1 MTGRTQHLD
10 PDDITRRAAELHIW
24 GFPYVFAQRLRWRF
38 TLPLTPDAPRPE
50 TSAGAALNRLGHQRR
65 LSDPTLTSGVAP
77 NVDTLYSLAFL
88 DLAGTT
94 FRLRLPDFGDRYY
107 SIQIGEADSSTAA
120 VLGQRTH
127 GAQTPEIIIR
137 HRSLAVTAAES
148 ATTIAC
154 RSRFVMVAIRILVD
168 PSRTHDLRTVHE
180 LQDRI
185 ELEGP
190 GTPPAAP
197 PRLLVERERH
207 AETHDTA
214 AFLESLSAVL
224 ADTDTPEVP
233 RWVTDAL
240 ADTKTALDDPV
251 LRRSADLGLAEG
263 LRAIQQHVAELGRTV
278 NGWSIN
284 DRGTDFGDDHLLRAA
299 VAYSQ
304 IYINPAEEAIYPVC
318 ERDHNGRPLTGTH
331 RYSIRFAPGNHPP
344 ADYFWSLTVYHAKG
358 LLYDNEINRYAITDR
373 TPGLHLADDGSL
385 TIQLQNQ
392 RPTDPKDNWL
402 PCPSHDFRLMLR
414 LYGPNNPTWNPPPAQ
429 QHPSPDGHH

>member
-10 PDDITRRAAELHIW
+10 ADDITRRAADLHIW

-88 DLAGTT
+88 DLAGSA

-127 GAQTPEIIIR
+127 GAHTPEIIVH
-137 HRSLAVTAAES
+137 HRSRAVARSDS

-154 RSRFVMVAIRILVD
+154 LSRFVMVAVRILVD
-168 PSRTHDLRTVHE
+168 PSRTHDLQTVHE

-185 ELEGP
+185 QLRGP
-190 GTPPAAP
+190 GTPSATP
-197 PRLLVERERH
+197 PRLLVKRERH

-224 ADTDTPEVP
+224 ADTEPTEVP
-233 RWVTDAL
+233 GWVTDAL
-240 ADTKTALDDPV
+240 VDTRTTLDDPA
-251 LRRSADLGLAEG
+251 LRRAADLGLAEG
-263 LRAIQQHVAELGRTV
+263 LRAIEQHVAELGRTV

-304 IYINPAEEAIYPVC
+304 IYINPAREAIYPVC
-318 ERDHNGRPLTGTH
+318 ERDDNGRPLTGAH
-331 RYSIRFAPGNHPP
+331 RYRIRFAPGNHPP
-344 ADYFWSLTVYHAKG
+344 AAYFWSLTVYHAKG
-358 LLYDNEINRYAITDR
+358 LLYDNEIHRYAITDR
-373 TPGLHLADDGSL
+373 TPGLHLANDGSL
-385 TIQLQNQ
+385 TVQLQTR
-392 RPTDPKDNWL
+392 RPSDPEANWL
-402 PCPSHDFRLMLR
+402 PCPPDGFRLMLR
-414 LYGPNNPTWNPPPAQ
+414 LYGPTDPMWNPPPVQ
-429 QHPSPDGHH
+429 QHP